1 VWVPSGSVRGAGT
14 DSAELK
20 KALAKSEAAYRRE
33 LLVENAHTP
42 APGPVVTPHTSPL
55 SRPTIRS
62 AIPPRPPLPSRA
74 TGEVP
79 CRWSRSGWPKC
90 GRPILFHTL
99 VSSHMLSPL
108 TFHPKQRRALPHP
121 PAPGPGDAEWERGRG
136 GGWRDAGALSIV
148 TCCPVKAV
156 KTRFAPQIEAA
167 PPSPN
172 PLAALPRDRGRR
184 PDAACQTT
192 EVDEASLGAVI
203 RANLSMADGKELLQD
218 VVRPGGTTDSPH
230 PVGPPHDRGR
240 SPRSSG
246 TVPSHGGWFKR
257 KGACH

>member
-1 VWVPSGSVRGAGT
+1 MVTRWLAEVRATDLVPHVGLLT
-14 DSAELK
+14 Y
-20 KALAKSEAAYRRE
+20 AL
-33 LLVENAHTP
+33 
-42 APGPVVTPHTSPL
+42 TPHLSPQTTTRTPTSP
-55 SRPTIRS
+55 R
-62 AIPPRPPLPSRA
+62 
-74 TGEVP
+74 
-79 CRWSRSGWPKC
+79 SRS
-90 GRPILFHTL
+90 
-99 VSSHMLSPL
+99 
-108 TFHPKQRRALPHP
+108 RRRGVGA
-121 PAPGPGDAEWERGRG
+121 WEG